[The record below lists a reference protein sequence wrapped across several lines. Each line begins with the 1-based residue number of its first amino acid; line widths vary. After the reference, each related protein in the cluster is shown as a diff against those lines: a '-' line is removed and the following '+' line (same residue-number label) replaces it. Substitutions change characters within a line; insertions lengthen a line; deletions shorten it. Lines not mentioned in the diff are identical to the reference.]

1 MPLSPQH
8 IDKSSRIEVFFSWLV
23 VSLFSGSIV
32 LGCFKNFRPLSYDYG
47 SWEISDWLINYEGGF
62 VRRGILG
69 QLLLELEKLHLF
81 DVRVAIM
88 AISAVFSILILYIL
102 LRIFRKEGWSLLIIP
117 TGLCLGYTFL
127 NLWGRRDLLSLTMT
141 FFIFLSYR
149 NALSRSRQWPWW
161 SAFYGL
167 SILQILIHEA
177 SFFYTFP
184 ILMFHNFQR
193 HRMRQLSITTSA
205 IRCLLL
211 FLPVLVTMAIV
222 CLFKGDQQTAETIW
236 ASWSKVLGT
245 YQPDAVNGLGQ
256 SVEAL
261 EWDARE
267 TFGNHLYTSYL
278 GCFHPSMWGIPLT
291 LFNLLVTYY
300 LLTRVNNVKT
310 GIYLQRAMDHA
321 TMSDIVLVQFI
332 ALLPM
337 YTVLSCDWGRTLPYL
352 VISSVFFYHLF
363 KQEEPLFSRHLNRMS
378 ARLQDA
384 IWAIKP
390 LNLPAVYILLVLL
403 APIPRYHVPFDSL
416 NTFQQ
421 KFWTEVLHM
430 IKPT

>member
-149 NALSRSRQWPWW
+149 NALLRS
-161 SAFYGL
+161 
-167 SILQILIHEA
+167 LQ
-177 SFFYTFP
+177 
-184 ILMFHNFQR
+184 
-193 HRMRQLSITTSA
+193 
-205 IRCLLL
+205 
-211 FLPVLVTMAIV
+211 
-222 CLFKGDQQTAETIW
+222 
-236 ASWSKVLGT
+236 
-245 YQPDAVNGLGQ
+245 
-256 SVEAL
+256 
-261 EWDARE
+261 
-267 TFGNHLYTSYL
+267 
-278 GCFHPSMWGIPLT
+278 
-291 LFNLLVTYY
+291 
-300 LLTRVNNVKT
+300 
-310 GIYLQRAMDHA
+310 
-321 TMSDIVLVQFI
+321 
-332 ALLPM
+332 
-337 YTVLSCDWGRTLPYL
+337 
-352 VISSVFFYHLF
+352 
-363 KQEEPLFSRHLNRMS
+363 
-378 ARLQDA
+378 
-384 IWAIKP
+384 
-390 LNLPAVYILLVLL
+390 
-403 APIPRYHVPFDSL
+403 
-416 NTFQQ
+416 
-421 KFWTEVLHM
+421 
-430 IKPT
+430 